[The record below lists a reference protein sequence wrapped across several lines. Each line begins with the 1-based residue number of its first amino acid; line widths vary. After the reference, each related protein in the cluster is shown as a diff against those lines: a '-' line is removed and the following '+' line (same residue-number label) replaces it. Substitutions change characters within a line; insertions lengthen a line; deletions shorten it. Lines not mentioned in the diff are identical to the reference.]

1 MDKYKTCHEIIQPY
15 GFFGS
20 YAIKSCIFQQLAI
33 SMTQLIYP
41 VTGKVSFES
50 DLRWNKPFDSEDRFQ
65 WNLCWMRLNM
75 QNIFWKMQLHAR
87 TVRVVNAHIVW
98 TRGHKL
104 LIAFVRYSNCI
115 SVCRYNYPDAVSQRG
130 SAKTNASLVKH
141 KHKLLMTR

>member
-1 MDKYKTCHEIIQPY
+1 MDIYKTCHEIIQPY
-15 GFFGS
+15 GFFWQLRYQVVHFRTS
-20 YAIKSCIFQQLAI
+20 SNIHDSADLFSHRKSFLWVRP
-33 SMTQLIYP
+33 TLEP
-41 VTGKVSFES
+41 V
-50 DLRWNKPFDSEDRFQ
+50 DRFQ

-75 QNIFWKMQLHAR
+75 QNIFWKMQLQVR

-115 SVCRYNYPDAVSQRG
+115 SLCRYNYPDAVSQRG